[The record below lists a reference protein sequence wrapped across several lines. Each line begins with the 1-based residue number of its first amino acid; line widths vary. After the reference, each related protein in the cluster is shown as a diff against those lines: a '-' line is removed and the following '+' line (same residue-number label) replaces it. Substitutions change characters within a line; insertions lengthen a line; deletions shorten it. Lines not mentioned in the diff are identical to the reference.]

1 MTLDC
6 TDTDKDSTPMADK
19 KSLSERD
26 ICTKYITPAI
36 TGAGWDLHSQ
46 IREEVSFTKGR
57 VIVRGKL
64 HTRGEQK
71 RADYILYYK
80 SNIPLAVIEA
90 KVNTLSV
97 GSGMQQ
103 ALNYAETL
111 AVPFVFSSNGDGFLM
126 HDRTGL
132 AAKTE
137 QALALDQFPSPAELW
152 QRYCQWKGLESAAA
166 LRTVEMPYYD
176 DGTDRSPRYYQANA
190 INNTVEAVAKG
201 QQRILLVMATGTGK
215 TYTAFQIIWRL
226 WKSGTKKRI
235 LFLADR
241 NILVDQTKNNDFKP
255 FGAAMTKISKRQVD
269 KSYEIYLSLY
279 QAVTGSEE
287 EQNIYKQFSPDFFDL
302 IVIDECHRGSAAED
316 SAWREILAYF
326 TSATHVGLTATPKE
340 TRDVSSIYYFG
351 DPVYSYTLKQGIEDG
366 FLAPY
371 KVVRIDIDRDVQ
383 GWRPSK
389 GQLDKNGQEI
399 EDRVYNQTDMD
410 RTLVLE
416 KRTELVA
423 KKITE
428 FLVATDPY
436 AKTIVFCDDID
447 HAERMRQALVNLN
460 PERVKENRKYVMRI
474 TGDEQEGK
482 AELDNFINP
491 EERYPVIATT
501 SKLMTTGVDAQ
512 TCKLI
517 VLDQHIKSMTEFKQ
531 IIGRGTRINEDY
543 DKYWFT
549 IMDFK
554 KATELFADEAFD
566 GPPIVIYE
574 PKGDESPVPPD
585 EEPETILDEH
595 GNPVAPSPEDL
606 PDTTAGPGEG
616 GETGPGRV
624 KYVMRDVTVYVVSE
638 RVQYYGP
645 DGKLITESLKDY
657 TRKTVRRD
665 YSTLDDFLRSW
676 SKAERKAAILNELE
690 EHGVMLEALGDA
702 VGKDFD
708 AFDLICH
715 IAFDQPPLTRRERAD
730 QVKKRNYFAK
740 YGEQA
745 RLVLESLLEKY
756 ADTGIANIEDIKIL
770 TLDPFK
776 SMGTASELVSAF
788 GGKPAY
794 IAALHE
800 LEQSLYA

>member
-1 MTLDC
+1 M
-6 TDTDKDSTPMADK
+6 DK
-19 KSLSERD
+19 KQLSERD
-26 ICTKYITPAI
+26 ICSKFITPAI
-36 TGAGWDLHSQ
+36 MNAGWDLHTQ
-46 IREEVSFTKGR
+46 IREEVGFTKGR
-57 VIVRGKL
+57 IIVRGKL

-90 KVNTLSV
+90 KDNSYSV
-97 GSGMQQ
+97 GAGMQQ

-111 AVPFVFSSNGDGFLM
+111 GVPFVFSSNGDGFLF
-126 HDRTGL
+126 HDATGH
-132 AAKTE
+132 ADKME
-137 QALALDQFPSPAELW
+137 QELTLDEFPSPAELW
-152 QRYCQWKGLESAAA
+152 QRYCQWKGIETKQA
-166 LRTVEMPYYD
+166 LNTIEMPYYD
-176 DGTDRSPRYYQANA
+176 DGTGRAPRYYQANA

-201 QQRILLVMATGTGK
+201 QKRILLVMATGTGK

-255 FGAAMTKISKRQVD
+255 FGAAMTKISKRQID

-287 EQNIYKQFSPDFFDL
+287 EQNVYKQFSPDFFDL

-316 SAWREILAYF
+316 SAWREILKYF
-326 TSATHVGLTATPKE
+326 SSATHVGLTATPKE
-340 TRDVSSIYYFG
+340 TKDVSSIYYFG

-371 KVVRIDIDRDVQ
+371 KVVRIDIDKDVQ

-389 GQLDKNGQEI
+389 GQTDKTGQLI
-399 EDRVYNQTDMD
+399 EDRVYNQIDMD

-460 PERVKENRKYVMRI
+460 PERVKESRKYVMRI

-512 TCKLI
+512 TCKLV

-531 IIGRGTRINEDY
+531 MIGRGTRINEDY

-554 KATELFADEAFD
+554 KATELFADKDFD
-566 GPPIVIYE
+566 GEPVMIYE
-574 PKGDESPVPPD
+574 PKGDESSVPPD
-585 EEPETILDEH
+585 EVPEITLDEN
-595 GNPVAPSPEDL
+595 GNPIPLETDADGDFTT
-606 PDTTAGPGEG
+606 PDISIDDEPG
-616 GETGPGRV
+616 TKRI
-624 KYVMRDVTVYVVSE
+624 KYVLGDVTVYVVSE
-638 RVQYYGP
+638 RVQYYGSE
-645 DGKLITESLKDY
+645 GKLITESLKDY
-657 TRKTVRRD
+657 TRQTVRKD
-665 YSTLDDFLRSW
+665 YASLDEFLRSW
-676 SKAERKAAILNELE
+676 NKADRKAAILHTLE
-690 EHGVMLEALGDA
+690 QHGLLLEALA
-702 VGKDFD
+702 EEVGKDFD

-715 IAFDQPPLTRRERAD
+715 VAFDQPPLTRRERAE

-745 RLVLESLLEKY
+745 RQVLEALVEKY
-756 ADTGIANIEDIKIL
+756 ADTGVENIEDIKIL

-776 SMGTASELVSAF
+776 NMGSASELVSAF
-788 GGKPAY
+788 GGKQGY
-794 IAALHE
+794 LTALQE
-800 LEQSLYA
+800 LEQHLYA

>member
-1 MTLDC
+1 MI
-6 TDTDKDSTPMADK
+6 DK

-26 ICTKYITPAI
+26 ICTQYITPAI

-57 VIVRGKL
+57 IIVRGKL
-64 HTRGEQK
+64 HARGEQK

-90 KVNTLSV
+90 KENGHSV
-97 GSGMQQ
+97 GAGMQQ

-111 AVPFVFSSNGDGFLM
+111 GVPFVFSSNGDAFLM

-132 AAKTE
+132 ADKTE
-137 QALALDQFPSPAELW
+137 QVLALDAFPSPAALW
-152 QRYCQWKGLESAAA
+152 RRYCRWKGLETLEA
-166 LRTVEMPYYD
+166 LHTVEMPYYD
-176 DGTDRSPRYYQANA
+176 DGTGRAPRYYQANA
-190 INNTVEAVAKG
+190 INNTVEAIAKA

-255 FGAAMTKISKRQVD
+255 LGAAMTKISKRQID

-287 EQNIYKQFSPDFFDL
+287 EQNVYKQFSPDFFDL

-326 TSATHVGLTATPKE
+326 SSATHVGLTATPKE
-340 TRDVSSIYYFG
+340 TKEVSSIYYFG
-351 DPVYSYTLKQGIEDG
+351 EPVYTYTLKQGIEDG

-371 KVVRIDIDRDVQ
+371 KVVRIDIDKDVQ

-389 GQLDKNGQEI
+389 GQTDNNGQLI
-399 EDRVYNQTDMD
+399 EDRVYNQIDMD

-460 PERVKENRKYVMRI
+460 PERVKENRKYIMRI
-474 TGDEQEGK
+474 TGDELEGK

-491 EERYPVIATT
+491 EQRYPVIATT

-543 DKYWFT
+543 DKFWFT

-554 KATELFADEAFD
+554 KATELFADKDFD
-566 GPPIVIYE
+566 GEPVMIYE
-574 PKGDESPVPPD
+574 PKSDQSPVPPD
-585 EEPETILDEH
+585 DDADIILDEN
-595 GNPVAPSPEDL
+595 GEQL
-606 PDTTAGPGEG
+606 PPFEKGGIEG
-616 GETGPGRV
+616 GFSKRM
-624 KYVMRDVTVYVVSE
+624 KYVLGDVTVYVVAE

-645 DGKLITESLKDY
+645 EGKLITESLKDY
-657 TRKTVRRD
+657 TRSTVRKD
-665 YSTLDDFLRSW
+665 YSSLDDFLRRW
-676 SKAERKAAILNELE
+676 SKAERKAAILHELQ
-690 EHGVMLEALGDA
+690 EHGLLLEPLADE

-715 IAFDQPPLTRRERAD
+715 VAFDQPPLTRRERAD
-730 QVKKRNYFAK
+730 RVKKRNYFAK

-745 RLVLESLLEKY
+745 RKVLETLLEKY
-756 ADTGIANIEDIKIL
+756 ADTGIENIEDIKIL

-776 SMGTASELVSAF
+776 NMGTASELVSAF

-794 IAALHE
+794 MAALYE
-800 LEQSLYA
+800 LEENLYG